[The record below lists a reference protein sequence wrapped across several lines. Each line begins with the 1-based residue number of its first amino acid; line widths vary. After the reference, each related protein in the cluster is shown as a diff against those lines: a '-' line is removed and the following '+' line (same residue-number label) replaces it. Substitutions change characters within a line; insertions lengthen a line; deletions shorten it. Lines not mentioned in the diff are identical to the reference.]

1 MPNLHDFEARTI
13 YGEPCSLRDF
23 AGKVALVVNV
33 ASKCGLTPQ
42 YAGLEK
48 LYEAQRDRGLEVL
61 GFPCNQFAGQEPG
74 TDAEVQEF
82 CTLTYGVAFPLFSKI
97 EVNGPN
103 RHPLYAWL
111 TSAEVG
117 PEAAG
122 DIKWNFGKFVIGR
135 DGSVV
140 ARFAPQ
146 TAPDDPALVAAI
158 DKALG

>member
-1 MPNLHDFEARTI
+1 MPSFHDFQVRTI
-13 YGEPCSLRDF
+13 DGKECSLADF
-23 AGKVALVVNV
+23 RGNVALVVNV

-42 YAGLEK
+42 YAGLET
-48 LYEAQRDRGLEVL
+48 LYEARRGQGLAVL

-74 TDAEVQEF
+74 SDAQVQEF

-111 TSAEVG
+111 TSVDAA
-117 PEAAG
+117 PEGAG

-135 DGSVV
+135 DGAVV
-140 ARFAPQ
+140 ARFAPP

-158 DKALG
+158 EKALA